1 MELKCISIH
10 PPCVKKEEKHMI
22 KIRKCADT
30 TTTWAELRDAV
41 HAGSSPLNVGDEIDI
56 VLKTGEKVMLVC
68 ERVGHRRVTF
78 FTKNLLE
85 DTHCM
90 NENWKAKN
98 GERLGTM
105 EAYLGKLFYLLPDDL
120 QEVVTEP
127 LRLLREKE
135 VFGKNIYGNEEVCEV
150 LPRYSEKE
158 NRVKTLNGVAFPY
171 WLASPSASYST
182 DFCSVSS
189 DGSSCYS
196 AASLGSG
203 VCFGFDI

>member
-1 MELKCISIH
+1 
-10 PPCVKKEEKHMI
+10 MI
-22 KIRKCADT
+22 KIKKNCT
-30 TTTWAELRDAV
+30 LETTWKELKDDIESA
-41 HAGSSPLNVGDEIDI
+41 SNPLNVGDEIDI
-56 VLKTGEKVMLVC
+56 MLKTGEKVTLVC
-68 ERVGHRRVTF
+68 ERVGHRSATF

-98 GERLGTM
+98 GEQLSTM
-105 EAYLGKLFYLLPDDL
+105 EAYLGKLFLLLPDDL

-158 NRVKTLNGVAFPY
+158 NRVKTLNNIPFPY
-171 WLASPSASYST
+171 WLASPDASYSKN
-182 DFCSVSS
+182 FCIV
-189 DGSSCYS
+189 DDYGSSNDYN
-196 AASLGSG
+196 ASNSYG